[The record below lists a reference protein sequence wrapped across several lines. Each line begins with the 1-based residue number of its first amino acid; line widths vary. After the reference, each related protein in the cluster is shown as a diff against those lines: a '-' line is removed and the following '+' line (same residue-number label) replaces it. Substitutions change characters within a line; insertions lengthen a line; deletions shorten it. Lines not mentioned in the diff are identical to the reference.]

1 MRSVSFDPIA
11 DIRPAQPE
19 PEITMRV
26 TPFPVVGAFAISAC
40 SASAQPTIA
49 TARAS
54 APVLIG
60 VLAFGSPIDLN
71 RLEAFATQSGF
82 PSKQMDA
89 PEGRELVIA
98 FPPGTSPSAVA
109 IFSERLRG
117 AEFSSLTFKS
127 AYAPAPQ

>member
-1 MRSVSFDPIA
+1 
-11 DIRPAQPE
+11 
-19 PEITMRV
+19 MRV
-26 TPFPVVGAFAISAC
+26 FPLFALGAFVISAC
-40 SASAQPTIA
+40 SASAQPSTMA
-49 TARAS
+49 APVQAS

-60 VLAFGSPIDLN
+60 IHAFGSQADLN

-109 IFSERLRG
+109 SFIEMLRG

-127 AYAPAPQ
+127 AYAPALQ